1 MENLKIDASKFIPGI
16 YLNAET
22 GILEIA
28 GNSGAFAVEEYERSS
43 AHWVVALGWVEQY
56 IPNPQPRTTFLCKL
70 RSFDT
75 TTSKYLV
82 EIFKALET
90 IEKPNTV
97 EIFWQLGKDDSD
109 ILDYVE
115 NVNEMLKNIHITV
128 VE

>member
-1 MENLKIDASKFIPGI
+1 MENLKIDTSRCSPSINF
-16 YLNAET
+16 NAKT
-22 GILEIA
+22 GVLEIS

-43 AHWVVALGWVEQY
+43 NHWVVTLGWVEQY
-56 IPNPQPRTTFLCKL
+56 IQNPQPRTTFLCKL

-109 ILDYVE
+109 ILDYIE
-115 NVNEMLKNIHITV
+115 NVNEILKKIQIVV